1 MKSFVYLDEYKM
13 YSLSSQIMEG
23 VTDFIIKESK
33 NSSSDT
39 EEQKGPVASGKRMA
53 EIIETAS
60 ASVEKR
66 FLHDYAFSLF
76 EDKLTELEKVVF
88 LTADSTFD
96 DVALDKEGRRIVR
109 VRAKANFLDAADLLR
124 SLNTLV
130 EMQEAFS
137 IVAMNDR
144 REEILLELEVLGLNS
159 NKKALV
165 SSLKGELE
173 RLSKPQIARDK
184 AANDRLQY
192 KNISAVLEHGYKGR
206 LDMRMSLKDC
216 TVTTDLKR
224 SCLKDPEDF
233 IFKTYSRVANVELV
247 LLGVVTQVR
256 AHDAEESTDEVEFEL
271 PNPALSEVVAT
282 STRAL
287 HVLEEHFHRVDGN
300 QIVIDPIA
308 LYLEI

>member
-1 MKSFVYLDEYKM
+1 
-13 YSLSSQIMEG
+13 MEG
-23 VTDFIIKESK
+23 VTDFILKESR
-33 NSSSDT
+33 NSASDT

-109 VRAKANFLDAADLLR
+109 VRAKANFLDAADLLK

-144 REEILLELEVLGLNS
+144 REEILLELDVLGPSS

-173 RLSKPQIARDK
+173 RLSKPQISRDK

-192 KNISAVLEHGYKGR
+192 KNISSVLEHGYKGR

-233 IFKTYSRVANVELV
+233 IFKTYSRVASVELI

-256 AHDAEESTDEVEFEL
+256 AQDVGGGMDDGEFEL
-271 PNPALSEVVAT
+271 PDPSLSEVVAN